1 MIVGIGFDLCSI
13 SRIKR
18 ALDFPGF
25 VERVFSK
32 EEIKYCESK
41 KLNKYESYASS
52 FAAREA
58 FAKASGINLFK
69 LFGEKFCVKRVDG
82 KPEII
87 ISSEILCEIK
97 IKIKF
102 KKIHVSL
109 THDGDFTGAFI
120 ILEEW

>member
-18 ALDFPGF
+18 ALKFPGF
-25 VERVFSK
+25 IERVFSQ

-41 KLNKYESYASS
+41 KLNKYESYAGS

-58 FAKASGINLFK
+58 FVKASGINLFK
-69 LFGEKFCVKRVDG
+69 LFGEKFCVKRVEG
-82 KPEII
+82 KPEIKF
-87 ISSEILCEIK
+87 SSEILCGM
-97 IKIKF
+97 KIKF

-109 THDGDFTGAFI
+109 THDGDFAGAFI
-120 ILEEW
+120 ILEE